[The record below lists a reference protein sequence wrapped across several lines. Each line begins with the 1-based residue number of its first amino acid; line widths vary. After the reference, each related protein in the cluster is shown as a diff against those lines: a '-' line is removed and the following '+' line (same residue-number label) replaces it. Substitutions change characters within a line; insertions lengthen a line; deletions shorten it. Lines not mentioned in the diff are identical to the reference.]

1 MNKILNKEI
10 KIKYGPRRKGD
21 AEYSVS
27 DNTKF
32 LNEFNWSP
40 KMNSLDQIL
49 TTSLNWEKMIE
60 KNLTK

>member
-1 MNKILNKEI
+1 MDQ
-10 KIKYGPRRKGD
+10 GRKGD

-40 KMNSLDQIL
+40 KMNKLDKIL

-60 KNLTK
+60 KIFN